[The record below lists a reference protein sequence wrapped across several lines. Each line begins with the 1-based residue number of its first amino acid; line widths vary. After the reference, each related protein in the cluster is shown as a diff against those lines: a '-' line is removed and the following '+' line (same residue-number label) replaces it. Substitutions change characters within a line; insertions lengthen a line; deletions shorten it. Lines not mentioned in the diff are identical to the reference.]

1 MKKSKKTS
9 IPYSNMYYAT
19 QPGKIVRFFRVCI
32 INQIYQFIR
41 LNLKIMR
48 IVVGGHS

>member
-1 MKKSKKTS
+1 MKKSKEVS

-19 QPGKIVRFFRVCI
+19 QPGKMVRFFRVCI
-32 INQIYQFIR
+32 INQVYQFIR